1 MSIAKISLVVTA
13 LLASATAANANI
25 ITVSAADIGN
35 SYTVDYDGFT
45 EGQVIGGLTG
55 QTTFTL
61 TGATGTSY
69 SFDYTVANTSADP
82 IDASRI
88 SVFGFNTD
96 PDIAGAGSTGEF
108 DRAASGNVPS
118 GFGQVEVC
126 FKGAGGPNCSGGG
139 SAGVELGDS
148 TSGTLTLDFA
158 DALSELTLS
167 DFFVRYQSIDG
178 PGMNGGSAIGRGTTS
193 TSTGGSTGGTPVPA
207 PASLALFA
215 LAAAG
220 LVAGRGRRNRFA

>member
-1 MSIAKISLVVTA
+1 MRISDWSSDVCSSDL
-13 LLASATAANANI
+13 
-25 ITVSAADIGN
+25 ADIGN

-96 PDIAGAGSTGEF
+96 PDIAGASSTGEF
-108 DRAASGNVPS
+108 DRAASGNV
-118 GFGQVEVC
+118 Q
-126 FKGAGGPNCSGGG
+126 
-139 SAGVELGDS
+139 
-148 TSGTLTLDFA
+148 
-158 DALSELTLS
+158 
-167 DFFVRYQSIDG
+167 
-178 PGMNGGSAIGRGTTS
+178 IGRAH
-193 TSTGGSTGGTPVPA
+193 V
-207 PASLALFA
+207 
-215 LAAAG
+215 
-220 LVAGRGRRNRFA
+220 